1 MKGVLFMKKIT
12 AVITA
17 LFILLAASS
26 CDPAVTP
33 VPGSTAPAETGSVT
47 KPADTE
53 KATEA
58 QTEAA
63 TEKATEAQTEA
74 PTEKVTE
81 APTERVT
88 ETPTEPV
95 TEIPTEP
102 VTEQGTAYPPDE
114 YDSVLVKEK
123 YYNSEGVLMHEYV
136 YENGLRMKDL
146 YFYGDGTPMSS
157 IEYIY
162 LADGRLMGSVTYNP
176 NGSVSESTEVT
187 YDVLEE
193 GNGITTHVTT
203 TRSYNDEHKPTVIF
217 EESLSYKK
225 GVLLY
230 GTDVDTYLKYVPEN
244 DAYLED
250 TSYATQYTYEY
261 DNEGLLA
268 KETVDSS
275 GMKTVTTYSYDYEGT
290 LIRLDRTPE
299 GLDIKPTYQIY
310 EYADGGLLLKMTM
323 YEIDGSVRNYTLY
336 DYNQFY
342 QVKKATV
349 YGAGGEIDG
358 YTEYEYKLVHVG

>member
-1 MKGVLFMKKIT
+1 
-12 AVITA
+12 
-17 LFILLAASS
+17 
-26 CDPAVTP
+26 
-33 VPGSTAPAETGSVT
+33 
-47 KPADTE
+47 
-53 KATEA
+53 
-58 QTEAA
+58 
-63 TEKATEAQTEA
+63 
-74 PTEKVTE
+74 
-81 APTERVT
+81 
-88 ETPTEPV
+88 
-95 TEIPTEP
+95 
-102 VTEQGTAYPPDE
+102 
-114 YDSVLVKEK
+114 
-123 YYNSEGVLMHEYV
+123 
-136 YENGLRMKDL
+136 
-146 YFYGDGTPMSS
+146 MSS
-157 IEYIY
+157 IDYIY
-162 LADGRLMGSVTYNP
+162 TADGKLMGTVTYNP

-193 GNGITTHVTT
+193 GNGITTYVTT

-217 EESLSYKK
+217 EESRSYKK

-310 EYADGGLLLKMTM
+310 EYADGGLLLKMTI
-323 YEIDGSVRNYTLY
+323 YEIDGSVRNVTLY
-336 DYNQFY
+336 DYNEYY
-342 QVKKATV
+342 QVLKETV
-349 YGAGGEIDG
+349 NDGDGEIIG
-358 YTEYEYKLVHVG
+358 YTEYEYTLKEISIGVG